1 MVERSLRSGRKTDT
15 YRTIGPA
22 TTGLRLASTLM
33 NRPDNHVNRPD
44 SGGMQAKVAD
54 LRARQERAREM
65 GGTEGLRR
73 HRASG
78 RLPVR
83 ERVEMLVDENTWFE
97 IGALGLPERRTE
109 RHVPGDAVVTGFARL
124 DGRRIGVV
132 GIDSSVLAGTTA
144 PTSMRK
150 QGRLIEMAQRF
161 GFPLVLLCDADG
173 GRIPDVMGWRFSHLP
188 LDFKTFVK
196 SPEDQPP
203 VPRAAAILGPS
214 YGDSALHASTAHF
227 VVMVKTGSVA
237 LSGPSV
243 VSAAIAQE
251 VSDQELGGPAAA
263 LAVGNALLAVEN
275 EREAMDAIAA
285 FLSFLP
291 ANASLPAPVAP
302 ARAPARPPADLMT
315 LVPTGSKS
323 AYDMNEVIE
332 AIADEASIL
341 PWGVE
346 WGPSLICALA
356 RIDGHAVGIVANQPL
371 IGAGALDPNSLRKEH
386 DFVHLCD
393 TFNVPLVFL
402 HDVPGLLIGTEAER
416 NGILHAYEKLVSRIA
431 DAKVPKIGVVIRKAY
446 GGGHF
451 AMGGRPTHP
460 SFQFAWPSAEMGF
473 MAPEAGVQTVYR
485 RRLEQ
490 VAREQGDAAAEEL
503 AAQLIQEWVT
513 ESEPWE
519 AAAHLSLDDV
529 IEPAR
534 TREVISQAIDIAWGD
549 RPVRVTGRWG

>member
-1 MVERSLRSGRKTDT
+1 MLAGRSVIPMTTSMHDKISNLRER
-15 YRTIGPA
+15 
-22 TTGLRLASTLM
+22 
-33 NRPDNHVNRPD
+33 
-44 SGGMQAKVAD
+44 QA
-54 LRARQERAREM
+54 RAREM
-65 GGTEGLRR
+65 GGPEGLRR

-83 ERVEMLVDENTWFE
+83 ERVEMLIDVGTWFE

-150 QGRLIEMAQRF
+150 QGRLIELAQQF

-173 GRIPDVMGWRFSHLP
+173 GRIPDVMGWRFSNLP
-188 LDFKTFVK
+188 LDFQTFVK
-196 SPEDQPP
+196 SPEHLPP

-227 VVMVKTGSVA
+227 VVMIRSGAVA

-251 VSDQELGGPAAA
+251 VTDQELGGPEAA
-263 LAVGNALLAVEN
+263 LAVGNALMAVES

-285 FLSFLP
+285 FLSYLP
-291 ANASLPAPVAP
+291 ANASLPAPTMP
-302 ARAPARPPADLMT
+302 SRAPARDPQDLPSI
-315 LVPTGSKS
+315 VPMGSKS
-323 AYDMNEVIE
+323 GYDMNEVIA
-332 AIADEASIL
+332 AIVDAASML
-341 PWGVE
+341 PWGSG

-356 RIDGHAVGIVANQPL
+356 RIEGHPVGIVANQP
-371 IGAGALDPNSLRKEH
+371 IVGAGALDPHALRKEH

-393 TFNVPLVFL
+393 TFNIPLVFL
-402 HDVPGLLIGTEAER
+402 HDVPGLLIGTDAEK
-416 NGILHAYEKLVSRIA
+416 NGILRAYEQLVSRIA
-431 DAKVPKIGVVIRKAY
+431 DARVPKIGVVVRKAY

-485 RRLEQ
+485 RRLDKMAE
-490 VAREQGDAAAEEL
+490 EQGEAAAAAL
-503 AAQLIQEWVT
+503 AAELVREWTT

-529 IEPAR
+529 IEPQD
-534 TREVISQAIDIAWGD
+534 TRAVIATSLDIAWGD
-549 RPVRVTGRWG
+549 RPVRVTGRWK

>member
-1 MVERSLRSGRKTDT
+1 
-15 YRTIGPA
+15 
-22 TTGLRLASTLM
+22 M
-33 NRPDNHVNRPD
+33 NRPDDTEKTPAA
-44 SGGMQAKVAD
+44 SGMQAKIAD
-54 LRARQERAREM
+54 LRARQARAREM
-65 GGTEGLRR
+65 GGPEGLRR
-73 HRASG
+73 HRESG

-83 ERVEMLVDENTWFE
+83 ERVALLVDNGSWFE

-150 QGRLIEMAQRF
+150 QGKLIEMAQRF

-196 SPEDQPP
+196 SPEGQPP

-227 VVMVKTGSVA
+227 VVMVRTGSVA

-243 VSAAIAQE
+243 VAAAIAQE
-251 VSDQELGGPAAA
+251 VTDQELGGPAAA
-263 LAVGNALLAVEN
+263 LSVGNALMAVDN

-285 FLSFLP
+285 FLSYLP
-291 ANASLPAPVAP
+291 ANASQPAPRAP
-302 ARAPARPPADLMT
+302 ARAPARPVSELAE
-315 LVPTGSKS
+315 LVPSGSKS
-323 AYDMNEVIE
+323 AYDMNLVIE

-341 PWGVE
+341 PWGTQ
-346 WGPSLICALA
+346 WGPSLLCSLA
-356 RIDGHAVGIVANQPL
+356 RIDGHPVGIVANQPL
-371 IGAGALDPNSLRKEH
+371 VGAGALDPQALRKEH

-416 NGILHAYEKLVSRIA
+416 NGILHAYERLVSRIA
-431 DAKVPKIGVVIRKAY
+431 DAKVPKIGVLIRKAY

-485 RRLEQ
+485 RRLDRVAQAQGEQ
-490 VAREQGDAAAEEL
+490 AAAQL
-503 AAQLIQEWVT
+503 AAQLTQEWVT

-529 IEPAR
+529 IEPAQ
-534 TREVISQAIDIAWGD
+534 TRDVIAQAIDIAWGD
-549 RPVRVTGRWG
+549 RPVRVTGLW